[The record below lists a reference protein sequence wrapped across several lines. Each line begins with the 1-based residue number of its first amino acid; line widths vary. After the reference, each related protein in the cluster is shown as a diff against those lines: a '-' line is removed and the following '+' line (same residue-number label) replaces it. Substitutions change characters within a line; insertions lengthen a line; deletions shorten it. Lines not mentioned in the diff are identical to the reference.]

1 MERMRCT
8 GFYSDRPLPVQLIGF
23 PPPFIS
29 SKARNLVLRGSLGR
43 FLPNGRNDKGSGRWC
58 NKRKV
63 QQPPLSFRAR
73 REILYSGAVLEDFS
87 LTVEMTRGV
96 AGGAIN
102 EKYSNPPLSFRARR
116 EILCHRGSPVRFL
129 PDGRNDTRVNRSK

>member
-23 PPPFIS
+23 PP
-29 SKARNLVLRGSLGR
+29 
-43 FLPNGRNDKGSGRWC
+43 
-58 NKRKV
+58 
-63 QQPPLSFRAR
+63 LSFRAK

-102 EKYSNPPLSFRARR
+102 EKYSNPP
-116 EILCHRGSPVRFL
+116 CHFEQGEKSCATGVAQ
-129 PDGRNDTRVNRSK
+129 